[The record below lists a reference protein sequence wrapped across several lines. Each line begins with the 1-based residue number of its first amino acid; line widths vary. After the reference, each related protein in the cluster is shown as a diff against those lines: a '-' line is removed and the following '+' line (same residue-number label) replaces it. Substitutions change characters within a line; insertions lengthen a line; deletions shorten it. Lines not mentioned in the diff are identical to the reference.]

1 MVSILLSHFI
11 LDLREVDSLGNVS
24 MSSGPVSSLRFASFL
39 EGNLSAEVDDSWFT
53 GIEQEEGEE

>member
-11 LDLREVDSLGNVS
+11 LDLRGVDSVGNAS

-39 EGNLSAEVDDSWFT
+39 EGNIAAEMDDSWFT
-53 GIEQEEGEE
+53 GIEQEEREE